1 MTVFLFIAALLVVL
15 AIMFVLP
22 SLLGKGSANK
32 RHVLRDE
39 INLSVLRDQMR
50 ELDAD
55 LTAGTINAA
64 GHESA
69 KAELERRVAE
79 DVQEKV
85 ASAVVTPSK
94 PWSAAVF
101 GLTIPVIAI
110 SMYFYLGTPAAFNPA
125 PVAAAQEAAPAV
137 SAEQI
142 AAMVAK
148 LEQKLKENPDDADG
162 WYMLARSNYVLK
174 KYTQSAEAYAKL
186 VKLVPDDANLL
197 ANYAD
202 VLAMAQN
209 QSLLGEPE
217 KILSKAL
224 EIDPKNLKAL
234 ALAGSAAFDRRDF
247 STAVVHWKKVMAL
260 VPPESEAARSAAD
273 GISQAQRLAAESG
286 SLPSSMPTQ
295 IAPIEADPVADPVT
309 TDSKAAVSV
318 QGTVELDAG
327 LRSKVS
333 DTDTVFIFARAAA
346 GPKFP
351 LAVLRKQVK
360 DLPLSFTLDDSMSM
374 MPNAKLSNFP
384 MVIVGARIS
393 KSGNANPS
401 ITSCGACTNS
411 INTPSPAIGN
421 NSLAFGCKNVMS
433 NPAAPLRM
441 PPGAKRT
448 PCDVNHSTA
457 LGKSSTQRPT

>member
-1 MTVFLFIAALLVVL
+1 MTVFLIIAALLIAGASMAVMP
-15 AIMFVLP
+15 A
-22 SLLGKGSANK
+22 LLGKGNANK

-39 INLSVLRDQMR
+39 INLSVLRDQMH

-55 LTAGTINAA
+55 LAAGTINVA
-64 GHESA
+64 GYASA
-69 KAELERRVAE
+69 KTELERRVAE

-85 ASAVVTPSK
+85 ASVVVTPSK
-94 PWSAAVF
+94 PWSAAVI
-101 GLTIPVIAI
+101 GLSIPLIAI
-110 SMYFYLGTPAAFNPA
+110 SLYFYLGTPAAFDA
-125 PVAAAQEAAPAV
+125 PTLAAAAEAAPAV

-174 KYTQSAEAYAKL
+174 KYSQSADAYAKL
-186 VKLVPDDANLL
+186 VKLVPGDANLL

-217 KILSKAL
+217 KLLHKAL

-247 STAVVHWKKVMAL
+247 TTAVVHWKKVLLL
-260 VPPESEAARSAAD
+260 VPADSEAARSAAG
-273 GISQAQRLAAESG
+273 GISQAQRLAAETG

-295 IAPIEADPVADPVT
+295 IAPIEEDPNPTNA
-309 TDSKAAVSV
+309 KAAVSV
-318 QGTVELDAG
+318 QGMVELEAA

-333 DTDTVFIFARAAA
+333 DTDTVFIFARASA

-351 LAVLRKQVK
+351 LAVIRKQVK
-360 DLPLSFTLDDSMSM
+360 DLPIKFTLDDSMSM
-374 MPNAKLSNFP
+374 MPNVKLTNFP
-384 MVIVGARIS
+384 LVVVGARIS
-393 KSGNANPS
+393 KSGNATPNVGDLEGMIESVKP
-401 ITSCGACTNS
+401 GATGLKIR
-411 INTPSPAIGN
+411 INTER
-421 NSLAFGCKNVMS
+421 K
-433 NPAAPLRM
+433 
-441 PPGAKRT
+441 
-448 PCDVNHSTA
+448 
-457 LGKSSTQRPT
+457 